1 MNNLVRAS
9 MNPLT
14 GDSGG
19 PVYKFPDAPNYSI
32 YANGIISGGSATET
46 SYAKWTSIP
55 SSWDVR
61 IN

>member
-1 MNNLVRAS
+1 
-9 MNPLT
+9 MNPKK

-46 SYAKWTSIP
+46 SCAKWTSIP

-61 IN
+61 IRTN